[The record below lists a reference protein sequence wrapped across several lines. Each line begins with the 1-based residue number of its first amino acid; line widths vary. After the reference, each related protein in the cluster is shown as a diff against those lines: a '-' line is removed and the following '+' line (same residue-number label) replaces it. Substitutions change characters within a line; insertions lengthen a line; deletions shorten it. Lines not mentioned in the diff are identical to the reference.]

1 MSWAAVQRI
10 QLLVLL
16 VVLVLVVVLV
26 VVVSGG
32 VMVDRATSTILTIRQ
47 MQLTID
53 DRAVVMVT
61 IVMQVEEKEEGMVGC
76 EAGERLRLVEPAPP
90 ALLVDILVAPAP
102 VAGLPLLWK
111 LVELVGK
118 CLSRYTCLLS

>member
-1 MSWAAVQRI
+1 MSWAGDQSIR
-10 QLLVLL
+10 LL
-16 VVLVLVVVLV
+16 VVL

-53 DRAVVMVT
+53 DKAVVMVT
-61 IVMQVEEKEEGMVGC
+61 IVKQVEEKEEGMVGC
-76 EAGERLRLVEPAPP
+76 EAGERLRLVEPAAP
-90 ALLVDILVAPAP
+90 ALLVDILVEPAP
-102 VAGLPLLWK
+102 VAGSPLLWK

-118 CLSRYTCLLS
+118 CLSRYMCLLS